1 MIGYKQ
7 YWFVSLVRGVYTNF
21 LLSSLQP
28 IFLFLPQDF
37 NALFVLD
44 YCINV
49 NIFDHLFHGFG
60 FGYFFLEDL
69 VDFLA
74 NFQD

>member
-28 IFLFLPQDF
+28 IFLFYHKIF

-44 YCINV
+44 YCINA

-69 VDFLA
+69 VDFA